1 MADDMSNNNFGS
13 TLHHSHVIR
22 DYNKIKNNEVLI
34 NQLDSIGLFF
44 FLPQHC
50 FFYQTQSLIRINIL
64 FPGPPKDCF
73 ALCFEPLREE
83 EQPFRLRRGI
93 LFEIYSLAGNS
104 K

>member
-13 TLHHSHVIR
+13 TLHYSHVIR
-22 DYNKIKNNEVLI
+22 DYNEIKNNEVLI
-34 NQLDSIGLFF
+34 NQLDCFLNPSIAFF
-44 FLPQHC
+44 N
-50 FFYQTQSLIRINIL
+50 QTQSLIRINIL

-73 ALCFEPLREE
+73 ALCFEPLRQE